1 MKASDCP
8 PHFTDFLRELVEI
21 VNGSTDTDAEKD
33 KELVD
38 FVSGTIDLSLS
49 EILSHIERLLLL
61 VQKWGMA
68 GIKNWLELLEKGG
81 EAAVH
86 ADIELAIREGRAPAD
101 MFFDWAAWGQGVD
114 ESEFGRLLSIQ
125 DLPDSALAF
134 FCNTIDISGFQIDPD
149 LDGQPDYELGLFL
162 ESISYLEPA
171 GITAQIARLLKEH
184 ISG

>member
-8 PHFTDFLRELVEI
+8 PHFADFLNDLVEI
-21 VNGSTDTDAEKD
+21 VDGSTDADAEKD

-49 EILSHIERLLLL
+49 QILSHIERLLLV

-68 GIKNWLELLEKGG
+68 GIKDWLDLLEKGG

-101 MFFDWAAWGQGVD
+101 MFFDWAAWGGAVED
-114 ESEFGRLLSIQ
+114 SEYGRLLNIQ
-125 DLPDSALAF
+125 DLPDSARSFL
-134 FCNTIDISGFQIDPD
+134 CNFIDTSEYQIDPE
-149 LDGQPDYELGLFL
+149 LEGLPDYELYLFL
-162 ESISYLEPA
+162 ESLEHLDPA
-171 GITAQIARLLKEH
+171 AIIALVKRLLEE
-184 ISG
+184 

>member
-1 MKASDCP
+1 MND
-8 PHFTDFLRELVEI
+8 LVKT
-21 VNGSTDTDAEKD
+21 VDGSTDADVEKD
-33 KELVD
+33 KELAD

-49 EILSHIERLLLL
+49 EILWQIERLLF
-61 VQKWGMA
+61 VIQKWGMA
-68 GIKNWLELLEKGG
+68 GIKDWLELLEKGG

-114 ESEFGRLLSIQ
+114 ESEFGRLLNIQ

-149 LDGQPDYELGLFL
+149 LDGQPDYDLGLFL
-162 ESISYLEPA
+162 ESLSYLEPA
-171 GITAQIARLLKEH
+171 EITAHIARLLNEY